1 VVPCVYNAA
10 SDMLALRS
18 RFLDTRSFSNIDR
31 KFALG
36 PVAGVFQHDEE
47 STSKAIKS
55 WGK

>member
-1 VVPCVYNAA
+1 
-10 SDMLALRS
+10 MLALRS